1 MATLKQ
7 KLDIELKRLRDAESL
22 LKSAKYQE
30 KIQGDKVTAATKKA
44 LSEAPKKIE
53 EAKKRVAAAEKALAE
68 KKAEE
73 KKATLTPQQ
82 KAVKNEADV
91 MQSLSFAATDNKLI
105 NQLKADLGGQF
116 NPEAFAQGGVGA
128 NIFVYQGTKDVK
140 GVAGPGG
147 VITSKKD
154 NIALVSDI
162 INSYWTDKNIQ
173 KKVLS
178 ALIASGNSDATQ
190 LDAFATWQSVVQQ
203 SAQLYNAGRGPKF
216 TPFDVLDMSIVRAGG
231 AKPDVTTYLDVPK
244 DMELKQILKIKLS
257 PLLRMEPKD
266 DDPTF
271 QSFFNDIKALYQ
283 KGETVTTTVDPKT
296 GKKIQKRTGGVT
308 DAMVQA
314 KIDKYYNEN
323 NQDFLEAKSLDATDY
338 FSQWMRS

>member
-82 KAVKNEADV
+82 KAVKNKADV
-91 MQSLSFAATDNKLI
+91 IQSLSFAATDNKLI
-105 NQLKADLGGQF
+105 NQIKVELGGQF

-154 NIALVSDI
+154 NIALVSDV

-178 ALIASGNSDATQ
+178 ALIASGNSNATQ

-203 SAQLYNAGRGPKF
+203 SAQLYNAGKGPKF
-216 TPFDVLDMSIVRAGG
+216 TPVDILNMSLTKAGG
-231 AKPDVTTYLDVPK
+231 RPDVTTYLDVPR
-244 DMELKQILKIKLS
+244 DIELKQILKDRLS
-257 PLLRMEPKD
+257 PLLRKEVKD
-266 DDPTF
+266 DDPDF
-271 QSFFNDIKALYQ
+271 QALFSDVKSLYQ
-283 KGETVTTTVDPKT
+283 KGETSTTTVDPKT
-296 GKKIQKRTGGVT
+296 GKKIVKRTGGVT
-308 DAMVQA
+308 DALVKA

>member
-1 MATLKQ
+1 MATLKEQ
-7 KLDIELKRLRDAESL
+7 L
-22 LKSAKYQE
+22 
-30 KIQGDKVTAATKKA
+30 
-44 LSEAPKKIE
+44 
-53 EAKKRVAAAEKALAE
+53 AAEKE
-68 KKAEE
+68 KLRKAQFLVEQSEASLERSGKEPSEGLLKARKEVTRLKASIADLTKKITSKDTE
-73 KKATLTPQQ
+73 KLNETFTSEQ
-82 KAVKNEADV
+82 KKSMQESAVKGALPFTDDKLTNE
-91 MQSLSFAATDNKLI
+91 
-105 NQLKADLGGQF
+105 LKVFLGPQF
-116 NPEAFAQGGVGA
+116 SPEAFATGGVGA
-128 NIFVYQGTKDVK
+128 NILVYQGEKKGKATSPTGGTYTVK
-140 GVAGPGG
+140 QDDA
-147 VITSKKD
+147 
-154 NIALVSDI
+154 ALVNDVIS
-162 INSYWTDKNIQ
+162 SYWTDKTIQ

-178 ALIASGNSDATQ
+178 ALIGAGNSNATQ
-190 LDAFATWQSVVQQ
+190 LDAFATWQSIVQQ

-216 TPFDVLDMSIVRAGG
+216 TPMDILNMRLTK

-244 DMELKQILKIKLS
+244 DMELKQILRSKLA

>member
-1 MATLKQ
+1 MATLKEQ
-7 KLDIELKRLRDAESL
+7 L
-22 LKSAKYQE
+22 
-30 KIQGDKVTAATKKA
+30 
-44 LSEAPKKIE
+44 
-53 EAKKRVAAAEKALAE
+53 AAEKE
-68 KKAEE
+68 KLRKAQFLVEQSEASLERSGKEPSEGLLKARKEVTRLKASIADLTKRITSKDTE
-73 KKATLTPQQ
+73 KLNETFTSEQ
-82 KAVKNEADV
+82 KKSMQKSAVKGALPFTDDKLTNE
-91 MQSLSFAATDNKLI
+91 
-105 NQLKADLGGQF
+105 LKVFLGPQF
-116 NPEAFAQGGVGA
+116 SPEAFATGGVGA
-128 NIFVYQGTKDVK
+128 NILVYQGEKKGKATSPTGGTYTVK
-140 GVAGPGG
+140 Q
-147 VITSKKD
+147 D
-154 NIALVSDI
+154 NAALVNDVIS
-162 INSYWTDKNIQ
+162 SYWTDKTIQ

-178 ALIASGNSDATQ
+178 ALIGAGNSNATQ
-190 LDAFATWQSVVQQ
+190 LDAFATWQSIVQQ

-216 TPFDVLDMSIVRAGG
+216 TPMDILNMSLTKAG

-244 DMELKQILKIKLS
+244 DMELKQILRSKLA